1 MSYCQGFCRT
11 CGTGC
16 AEYCAEIARWK
27 AKAEDRGEKLE
38 KALALLDEVSKDRD
52 KLTSCGGS
60 SSS

>member
-38 KALALLDEVSKDRD
+38 KTLTRLEALLGSDLARVDEVKE
-52 KLTSCGGS
+52 
-60 SSS
+60 